1 MEIGCNW
8 MFFNILLRFH
18 ILIIIR
24 TCKPV
29 KENCGPSRLYVQ
41 EVYRNRSCPSET
53 VRVKKRFLQ
62 RIYGKMGLKS
72 GQDMGCPRGG
82 FAKGEGFMER
92 KKHSILSN
100 LRYWAKY
107 YLKNAPSVFWISL
120 ADILLYPCFQMLA
133 LYFPKVTLG
142 LIEGGAPPERLALVL
157 AGYTLLFLAAKGIS
171 RAIGTFNNMTLNK
184 ERQRVVFQLFL
195 KSLHVSYAYT
205 ESEEGRND
213 YRKAVEVQN
222 RGDFS
227 ASSQFIVILR
237 ELAGTVLTFV
247 LYSTVLSTLNLWMV
261 FILLAL
267 AGLGY
272 LLNLRE
278 NRFQNS
284 LRPEEAVTQKH
295 FFYMKGAMGNVS
307 AAKDIRIF
315 GMRKWLQERMDGVSK
330 AREKL
335 EWRRAVWVW
344 KNGFLGR
351 ILNLIRDLGAY
362 AYLIYMACAGDM
374 TVSDFVL
381 YFGAITGFSG
391 FVRDVASAL
400 AGLQQAS
407 EDTEWARGYLEM
419 PEEDISGGSRHINE
433 LAQPIAIEF
442 RDVSFSYVSGDN
454 RTKVFS
460 HLNLQIKAGE
470 KMALV
475 GANGAGK
482 TTLVKL
488 LCGFYEPEEG
498 SILFNGIDAREFP
511 RAERYSLFSVVFQ
524 EMFFPPMRVDESIT
538 LQEAENVD
546 QDRLREA
553 LEKAK
558 MWDVLQEK
566 GIAMNQYM
574 GNLKKKGVELSG
586 GQYQKLLLA
595 RALYQGGAV
604 LVLDEPTAAL
614 DPIAESQVYDAYQE
628 YSSGRTSVFI
638 SHRLASTGFS
648 DRIVLLD
655 AGKIAEMGSHQ
666 ELMEKNGLYA
676 EMFRIQSSYYQAAG
690 QQGGTCA
697 EATYT
702 A

>member
-1 MEIGCNW
+1 
-8 MFFNILLRFH
+8 
-18 ILIIIR
+18 
-24 TCKPV
+24 
-29 KENCGPSRLYVQ
+29 
-41 EVYRNRSCPSET
+41 
-53 VRVKKRFLQ
+53 
-62 RIYGKMGLKS
+62 
-72 GQDMGCPRGG
+72 
-82 FAKGEGFMER
+82 MER

-237 ELAGTVLTFV
+237 ELSGTILTFV

-267 AGLGY
+267 AVLGY

-284 LRPEEAVTQKH
+284 LRQEEAATQKH

-362 AYLIYMACAGDM
+362 AYLIYMASAGDM

-419 PEEDISGGSRHINE
+419 PEEDISGGSRHISE

-454 RTKVFS
+454 RTKVFF

-595 RALYQGGAV
+595 RALYRDGAV

-655 AGKIAEMGSHQ
+655 DGKIAEMGSHQ

-690 QQGGTCA
+690 QQGDTCA